1 MIGVFN
7 YVALV
12 AFVCLCEVQSQLC
25 LLKATKTFSNL
36 KTLKHCFFRWISFF
50 VKTKKKFVLD
60 IKMFNALT
68 VKICM
73 KVNSLHILDRLKKNI
88 AVGIKR
94 STLYLS

>member
-25 LLKATKTFSNL
+25 LLKATKTFINL
-36 KTLKHCFFRWISFF
+36 KILKHSFFFVGFPFF

-68 VKICM
+68 VKMCM
-73 KVNSLHILDRLKKNI
+73 KVNSLHILDRLKKI
-88 AVGIKR
+88 
-94 STLYLS
+94 SLLE